1 MIKASVSCWFLL
13 LMFLATGCA
22 SAPKERVAIAPAPKE
37 RVAIA
42 PPQEPGRQPAAVEV
56 DAVDQKIARLEGLM
70 KEKRIKVEDEALAAV
85 VIKAYQS
92 AKACLDENPH
102 TPCDQV
108 NHDLLQ
114 GLSLVEERYFSRT
127 TAETHTAPA
136 TVSIW
141 PPSTRNDGQ
150 DTGRPS
156 PPEASQAA
164 EKPAKEDRVD
174 DAAPPHKVARESLQ
188 ETAQP
193 GTHEQT
199 ADPVEQGEEQQLRE
213 RIERIAMKEQGLSH
227 AKQLVEAEK
236 FEEAIAAIDTL
247 GTEGSV
253 SEASTALM
261 DEAVAGIVN
270 RERNRAAK
278 AFYAAKQTDDPAR
291 KEAYLRTSHDIL
303 KQLLD
308 KYHSSSLI
316 SKVKSNF
323 ETVKSEMA
331 KLGLKP

>member
-1 MIKASVSCWFLL
+1 MTKASVSCCFLL
-13 LMFLATGCA
+13 LTFLTTGCA
-22 SAPKERVAIAPAPKE
+22 SAPKERIAIAPT
-37 RVAIA
+37 
-42 PPQEPGRQPAAVEV
+42 QEPGRQPAAIEV

-92 AKACLDENPH
+92 AKSCLDENPQ
-102 TPCDQV
+102 TPCDRV

-114 GLSLVEERYFSRT
+114 GLSLVEERYFSRS
-127 TAETHTAPA
+127 AVETLTAPT
-136 TVSIW
+136 TVSAS
-141 PPSTRNDGQ
+141 PPTTRNDEQ
-150 DTGRPS
+150 DTGRS
-156 PPEASQAA
+156 IPPKASQGV
-164 EKPAKEDRVD
+164 EKPTQENRVD
-174 DAAPPHKVARESLQ
+174 DGGPPPKKDRESLHG
-188 ETAQP
+188 TAQP

-199 ADPVEQGEEQQLRE
+199 ADPVEQGEEQHLRE

-236 FEEAIAAIDTL
+236 FEEAIASIDTL
-247 GTEGSV
+247 GAEGSV
-253 SEASTALM
+253 SEASRALL

-308 KYHSSSLI
+308 KYPSSTLT
-316 SKVKSNF
+316 SKIKSNF

>member
-1 MIKASVSCWFLL
+1 MTKASVSCGFFLL
-13 LMFLATGCA
+13 IFLATGCA
-22 SAPKERVAIAPAPKE
+22 SAPKERVAIAPT
-37 RVAIA
+37 
-42 PPQEPGRQPAAVEV
+42 QEPGRQPAAIEV

-70 KEKRIKVEDEALAAV
+70 KEKRIKLEDEALAAV

-92 AKACLDENPH
+92 AKPCLDENPK
-102 TPCDQV
+102 TPCDRV

-114 GLSLVEERYFSRT
+114 GLSLVEERYFSRN
-127 TAETHTAPA
+127 TAETHTAPT

-150 DTGRPS
+150 NTGRPS
-156 PPEASQAA
+156 PSKASQVA
-164 EKPAKEDRVD
+164 EKPTDENRFD
-174 DAAPPHKVARESLQ
+174 DGLPPHPKDRESLHGM
-188 ETAQP
+188 AQP
-193 GTHEQT
+193 GTHGQT
-199 ADPVEQGEEQQLRE
+199 ADSVEQGEEQHLRE
-213 RIERIAMKEQGLSH
+213 RIERIAMKEQGLSR

-253 SEASTALM
+253 SEASRALM

-270 RERNRAAK
+270 QERNRAAK
-278 AFYAAKQTDDPAR
+278 AFYAAKQTDDPAK

-303 KQLLD
+303 KKLLD
-308 KYHSSSLI
+308 KYHSSILI
-316 SKVKSNF
+316 SKIKSNF

-331 KLGLKP
+331 KLGLQP